1 MVMAVGFEHS
11 PRSRVM
17 SNEKSKRDTHI
28 LRFIIIVIVVLGGG
42 WHGLS

>member
-1 MVMAVGFEHS
+1 
-11 PRSRVM
+11 M

-28 LRFIIIVIVVLGGG
+28 LLFIIIVIVVLGGG